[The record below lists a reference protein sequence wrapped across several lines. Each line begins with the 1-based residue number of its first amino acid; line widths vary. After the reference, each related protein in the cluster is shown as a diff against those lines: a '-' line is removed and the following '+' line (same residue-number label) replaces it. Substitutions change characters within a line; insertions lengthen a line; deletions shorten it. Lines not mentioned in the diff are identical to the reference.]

1 MAPTTNCAFRLY
13 AWHSATV
20 ADGALDSCAGAPLG
34 SRKRASLDKEATVA
48 GYLGANVDRAALP
61 AELQEDEN
69 FLLGFGEDTSLQAAR
84 HQPIVVCHTRSHTSP
99 PCSQVV
105 QRLFGK
111 AGTGEEQRAEWRELM
126 RAFKQKAK
134 KTGTLFAGG
143 RKGMGAGAE
152 AAEYFSMRAYNALS
166 ATARE
171 EHGWR
176 CTSCPQNQ
184 RALRLFGTAVLTG
197 NCPGADRSGRLHLHH
212 APMLA
217 ALCAYVILLSFVDTC
232 RPEFCRK
239 QAAEACLILQL
250 SPFSTHNSDLQVAP
264 DF

>member
-1 MAPTTNCAFRLY
+1 M
-13 AWHSATV
+13 
-20 ADGALDSCAGAPLG
+20 
-34 SRKRASLDKEATVA
+34 
-48 GYLGANVDRAALP
+48 
-61 AELQEDEN
+61 
-69 FLLGFGEDTSLQAAR
+69 
-84 HQPIVVCHTRSHTSP
+84 
-99 PCSQVV
+99 V

-152 AAEYFSMRAYNALS
+152 AAESFSMRAYNALS
-166 ATARE
+166 ATARA

>member
-61 AELQEDEN
+61 AELQEDED

-84 HQPIVVCHTRSHTSP
+84 HQPIVVCHTRSHTSL

-143 RKGMGAGAE
+143 RKGMGAGA
-152 AAEYFSMRAYNALS
+152 
-166 ATARE
+166 
-171 EHGWR
+171 
-176 CTSCPQNQ
+176 
-184 RALRLFGTAVLTG
+184 
-197 NCPGADRSGRLHLHH
+197 
-212 APMLA
+212 
-217 ALCAYVILLSFVDTC
+217 
-232 RPEFCRK
+232 
-239 QAAEACLILQL
+239 
-250 SPFSTHNSDLQVAP
+250 
-264 DF
+264 